1 MASKAYVA
9 SMTVTEL
16 KQELKQRG
24 LSTRGSKK
32 NLRDRL
38 ERVRAQVSHVR
49 SPALVPSHVH
59 YTFSVPRLPFP
70 FTATLFTS
78 FFHSSG
84 LEPKNLPVLINAHP
98 VSFCRRS
105 TRKS

>member
-38 ERVRAQVSHVR
+38 ERVRAIFACKHARRVIGHLFFYVCTSCSMLTVLH
-49 SPALVPSHVH
+49 
-59 YTFSVPRLPFP
+59 
-70 FTATLFTS
+70 TLS
-78 FFHSSG
+78 R
-84 LEPKNLPVLINAHP
+84 V
-98 VSFCRRS
+98 
-105 TRKS
+105 

>member
-38 ERVRAQVSHVR
+38 ERVRKPCLLTYCRHACRMTTSLLC
-49 SPALVPSHVH
+49 LVTCIVPFVLHPLFGSDIH
-59 YTFSVPRLPFP
+59 VPR
-70 FTATLFTS
+70 
-78 FFHSSG
+78 G
-84 LEPKNLPVLINAHP
+84 GEEPKISN
-98 VSFCRRS
+98 
-105 TRKS
+105 